1 MRPTSALATAAMTS
15 TLLFT
20 GAPAALAVCDAYS
33 GVCVEDEVRERN
45 EPGQPQDADAV
56 VRARQAP
63 ETLPFT
69 GGEVVMLSVLGAG
82 AVAGGAA
89 LLVAGR
95 RRSQPV

>member
-15 TLLFT
+15 TLLLT

-45 EPGQPQDADAV
+45 EPRQPQGAV

-69 GGEVVMLSVLGAG
+69 GGEVVMLSALGAG

-89 LLVAGR
+89 LVVAGR